1 MKKILITT
9 AVMLLTVFVS
19 SQAKASITLVTTNGG
34 SFNYD
39 PANVLTDSFNVGSSV
54 SDNGLND
61 FALYLG
67 YRNTDN
73 SFETPI
79 ELQTI
84 ATNGV
89 NVGPANRGSINF
101 APVTFGNGVT
111 VDALAT
117 FRLADTSATIGDPS
131 ASLLYDLELTTSG
144 VAGNEGA
151 LLSLAGFDFNNNA
164 LSDRNQPNEIIS
176 GFGNSQVAIG
186 DVNPPISRVLA
197 GDFNFDS
204 FQDAGRTIVAD
215 NTRDDEFNGTIAS
228 NLNSL
233 TGFAPPSSVSSS
245 GDLGFAAFADFG
257 ERDVDRTDI
266 TAGVVGFRSTLASNA
281 TIPEPSTLLMAS
293 MGLGMVAFRR
303 RRKQA

>member
-39 PANVLTDSFNVGSSV
+39 PANVLTDSLNVGSSV

-84 ATNGV
+84 ATNRV
-89 NVGPANRGSINF
+89 HVGPANRGSINF
-101 APVTFGNGVT
+101 APVTFGN
-111 VDALAT
+111 
-117 FRLADTSATIGDPS
+117 SATIGDPS